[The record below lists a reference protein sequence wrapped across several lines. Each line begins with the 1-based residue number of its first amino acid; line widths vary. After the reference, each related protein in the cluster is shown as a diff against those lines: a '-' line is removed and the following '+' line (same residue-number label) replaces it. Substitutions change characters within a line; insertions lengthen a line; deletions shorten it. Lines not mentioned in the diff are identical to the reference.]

1 MSWRML
7 PALRKDAALYFSKT
21 EMCLLNCLQKQK
33 INLGEIF
40 CGSKLSATL
49 TLSSVLLISVMALL
63 TNSKINISAINVGQS
78 IVRNASSLSIADV
91 VSKIF
96 SISSKIGRDAL
107 NAKCSYRERK
117 DATI

>member
-1 MSWRML
+1 
-7 PALRKDAALYFSKT
+7 
-21 EMCLLNCLQKQK
+21 
-33 INLGEIF
+33 
-40 CGSKLSATL
+40 
-49 TLSSVLLISVMALL
+49 MALL

-117 DATI
+117 DATIWSADAAVNFAMPVSPNGATLTLSVKITTCIFK